1 MLSRALT
8 TLGVVPDESPERPES
23 PPVRWPPRWIVA
35 VVVVFWIGWLGSGVA
50 VDVWHRISG
59 LVLLLVISLFLALA
73 IEPGVNR
80 LAQRGWR
87 RGRATATII
96 FGVILAVGVFIG
108 AMGTLIGTQIA
119 DLLANSETYISDTVD
134 TINDWFG
141 TEIDPEQVIADFN
154 DPNGSVQQ
162 FIDSQQDDAIRLS
175 GQVLNGLLAAFS
187 VLLFSYYLVADGP
200 RLRRSICSRLS
211 PDRQERVLA
220 AWELAINKTGGYLYS
235 RLLLSLMSAF
245 FHWAV
250 FAAAGVRSPVALAL
264 WVGLVSQF
272 LPVIGTYIAGILP
285 VLITFLDSP
294 VRALIVLGVI
304 VVYQQLENYLISPKV
319 TARTMELHPAVAFG
333 SALAGLALPGPAGA
347 VLALPTAA
355 MAQAL
360 ISEWGARHDVID
372 SPLTAVSEPRPVVG
386 RIRRRGSGPE

>member
-1 MLSRALT
+1 MQGVWGAQPPQWP
-8 TLGVVPDESPERPES
+8 LGG
-23 PPVRWPPRWIVA
+23 A
-35 VVVVFWIGWLGSGVA
+35 VVFWIGWLGSGVA

-96 FGVILAVGVFIG
+96 FGVIVAVGVFIG

-333 SALAGLALPGPAGA
+333 SALAGLALLGPAGA

>member
-96 FGVILAVGVFIG
+96 FGVIVAVGVFIG

-333 SALAGLALPGPAGA
+333 SALAGLALLGPAGA

-372 SPLTAVSEPRPVVG
+372 SPLTAVSQPRPVVG

>member
-1 MLSRALT
+1 MLPRALT
-8 TLGVVPDESPERPES
+8 TLGVVPEESPDS
-23 PPVRWPPRWIVA
+23 PTSQPVRWPPRWIVA
-35 VVVVFWIGWLGSGVA
+35 VVLVFWLGWLGSGVA

-80 LAQRGWR
+80 LGRHGWG
-87 RGRATATII
+87 RGRATATIM
-96 FGVILAVGVFIG
+96 FGVIIAIGVFIG

-141 TEIDPEQVIADFN
+141 TEIDAEQVIADFN
-154 DPNGSVQQ
+154 DPNGAVQQ

-200 RLRRSICSRLS
+200 RLRRSICSRLA
-211 PDRQERVLA
+211 PERQARVLS

-235 RLLLSLMSAF
+235 RLLLSLMSAV

-304 VVYQQLENYLISPKV
+304 AVYQQLENYLISPKV
-319 TARTMELHPAVAFG
+319 TARTMELHPAIAFG
-333 SALAGLALPGPAGA
+333 AALAGLALLGPAGA

-360 ISEWGARHDVID
+360 ISEWGARHEVID
-372 SPLTAVSEPRPVVG
+372 SPLTAVSEPRPVV
-386 RIRRRGSGPE
+386 RRVRRGGGEA

>member
-1 MLSRALT
+1 MLPRALT
-8 TLGVVPDESPERPES
+8 TLGVVPEESPDS
-23 PPVRWPPRWIVA
+23 PTSQPVRWPPRWIVA
-35 VVVVFWIGWLGSGVA
+35 VVLVFWLGWLGSGVA

-80 LAQRGWR
+80 LGRHGWG
-87 RGRATATII
+87 RGRATATIM
-96 FGVILAVGVFIG
+96 FGVIIAIGVFIG

-119 DLLANSETYISDTVD
+119 DLLSNSETYISDTVD

-141 TEIDPEQVIADFN
+141 TEIDAEQVIADFN

-200 RLRRSICSRLS
+200 RLRRSICSRLA
-211 PDRQERVLA
+211 PERQARVLS

-235 RLLLSLMSAF
+235 RLLLSLMSAV

-304 VVYQQLENYLISPKV
+304 AVYQQLENYLISPKV
-319 TARTMELHPAVAFG
+319 TARTMELHPAIAFG
-333 SALAGLALPGPAGA
+333 AALAGLALLGPAGA

-360 ISEWGARHDVID
+360 ISEWGARHEVID
-372 SPLTAVSEPRPVVG
+372 SPLTAVSEPRPVV
-386 RIRRRGSGPE
+386 RRVRRGGGEA

>member
-1 MLSRALT
+1 MLPRALT
-8 TLGVVPDESPERPES
+8 TLGVVPEESPDS
-23 PPVRWPPRWIVA
+23 PISQPVRWPPRWIVA
-35 VVVVFWIGWLGSGVA
+35 VVLVFWLGWLGSGVA

-80 LAQRGWR
+80 LGRHGWG
-87 RGRATATII
+87 RGRATATIM
-96 FGVILAVGVFIG
+96 FGVIIAIGVFIG

-141 TEIDPEQVIADFN
+141 TEIDAEQVIADFN
-154 DPNGSVQQ
+154 DPNGAVQQ

-200 RLRRSICSRLS
+200 RLRRSICSRLA
-211 PDRQERVLA
+211 PERQARVLS

-235 RLLLSLMSAF
+235 RLLLSLMSAV

-304 VVYQQLENYLISPKV
+304 AVYQQLENYLISPKV
-319 TARTMELHPAVAFG
+319 TARTMELHPAIAFG
-333 SALAGLALPGPAGA
+333 AALAGLALLGPAGA

-360 ISEWGARHDVID
+360 ISEWGARHEVID
-372 SPLTAVSEPRPVVG
+372 SPLTAVSEPRPVV
-386 RIRRRGSGPE
+386 RRVRRGGGEA

>member
-1 MLSRALT
+1 M
-8 TLGVVPDESPERPES
+8 PDESPERPES

-333 SALAGLALPGPAGA
+333 SALAGLALLGPAGA

>member
-1 MLSRALT
+1 M
-8 TLGVVPDESPERPES
+8 PDESPERPES

-96 FGVILAVGVFIG
+96 FGVIIAIGVFIG

-333 SALAGLALPGPAGA
+333 SALAGLALLGPAGA

>member
-1 MLSRALT
+1 MLPRALT
-8 TLGVVPDESPERPES
+8 TLGVVPEESPDS
-23 PPVRWPPRWIVA
+23 PISQPVRWPPRWIVA
-35 VVVVFWIGWLGSGVA
+35 VVLVFWLGWLGSGVA

-80 LAQRGWR
+80 LGRHGWG
-87 RGRATATII
+87 RGRATATIM
-96 FGVILAVGVFIG
+96 FGVIIAIGVFIG

-141 TEIDPEQVIADFN
+141 TEIDAEQVIADFN
-154 DPNGSVQQ
+154 DPNGAVQQ

-200 RLRRSICSRLS
+200 RLRRSICSRLA
-211 PDRQERVLA
+211 PERQARVLS
-220 AWELAINKTGGYLYS
+220 AWELAINKTGGYLYA
-235 RLLLSLMSAF
+235 RLLLSVRSAV

-250 FAAAGVRSPVALAL
+250 YAAAGVRSPVALAQ

-304 VVYQQLENYLISPKV
+304 AVYQQLENYLISPKV
-319 TARTMELHPAVAFG
+319 TARTMELHPAIAFG
-333 SALAGLALPGPAGA
+333 AALAGLALLGPAGA

-360 ISEWGARHDVID
+360 ISEWGARHEVID
-372 SPLTAVSEPRPVVG
+372 SPLTAVSEPRPVV
-386 RIRRRGSGPE
+386 RRVRRGGGEA

>member
-1 MLSRALT
+1 
-8 TLGVVPDESPERPES
+8 
-23 PPVRWPPRWIVA
+23 VRWPPRWIVA

-333 SALAGLALPGPAGA
+333 SALAGLALLGPAGA

>member
-1 MLSRALT
+1 M
-8 TLGVVPDESPERPES
+8 PDESPERPES

-96 FGVILAVGVFIG
+96 FGVIVAVGVFIG

-333 SALAGLALPGPAGA
+333 SALAGLALLGPAGA

>member
-1 MLSRALT
+1 MLPRALT
-8 TLGVVPDESPERPES
+8 TLGVVPEESPDS
-23 PPVRWPPRWIVA
+23 PTSQPVRWPPRWIVA
-35 VVVVFWIGWLGSGVA
+35 VVLVFWLGWLGSGVA

-80 LAQRGWR
+80 LGRHGWG
-87 RGRATATII
+87 RGRATATIM
-96 FGVILAVGVFIG
+96 FGVIIAIGVFIG

-141 TEIDPEQVIADFN
+141 TEIDAEQVIADFN
-154 DPNGSVQQ
+154 DPNGAVQQ

-200 RLRRSICSRLS
+200 RLRRSICSRLA
-211 PDRQERVLA
+211 PERQARVLS

-235 RLLLSLMSAF
+235 RLLLSLMSAV

-304 VVYQQLENYLISPKV
+304 AVYQQLENYLISPKV
-319 TARTMELHPAVAFG
+319 TARTMELHPAIAFG
-333 SALAGLALPGPAGA
+333 AALAGLALLGPAGA

-360 ISEWGARHDVID
+360 ISEWGARHEVID
-372 SPLTAVSEPRPVVG
+372 SPLTAVSEPRPVV
-386 RIRRRGSGPE
+386 RRVRRGGEA

>member
-1 MLSRALT
+1 MISRALT

-333 SALAGLALPGPAGA
+333 SALAGLALLGPAGA

>member
-59 LVLLLVISLFLALA
+59 LVLLLVISLFLARA

-333 SALAGLALPGPAGA
+333 SALAGLALLGPAGA

>member
-285 VLITFLDSP
+285 VLITVLDSP

-333 SALAGLALPGPAGA
+333 SALAGLALLGPAGA

>member
-1 MLSRALT
+1 M
-8 TLGVVPDESPERPES
+8 PDESPERPES

-96 FGVILAVGVFIG
+96 FGVIVAVGVFIG

-200 RLRRSICSRLS
+200 RLRRLICSRLS

-333 SALAGLALPGPAGA
+333 SALAGLALLGPAGA

>member
-1 MLSRALT
+1 MVPRALT
-8 TLGVVPDESPERPES
+8 TLGVVPEESPDS
-23 PPVRWPPRWIVA
+23 PISQPVRWPPRWIVA
-35 VVVVFWIGWLGSGVA
+35 VVLVFWLGWLGSGVA

-80 LAQRGWR
+80 LGRHGWG
-87 RGRATATII
+87 RGRATATIM
-96 FGVILAVGVFIG
+96 FGVIIAIGVFIG

-141 TEIDPEQVIADFN
+141 TEIDAEQVIADFN
-154 DPNGSVQQ
+154 DPNGAVQQ

-200 RLRRSICSRLS
+200 RLRRSICSRLA
-211 PDRQERVLA
+211 PERQARVLS

-235 RLLLSLMSAF
+235 RLLLSLMSAV

-304 VVYQQLENYLISPKV
+304 AVYQQLENYLISPKV
-319 TARTMELHPAVAFG
+319 TARTMELHPAIAFG
-333 SALAGLALPGPAGA
+333 AALAGLALLGPAGA

-360 ISEWGARHDVID
+360 ISEWGARHEVID
-372 SPLTAVSEPRPVVG
+372 SPLTAVSEPRPVV
-386 RIRRRGSGPE
+386 RRVRRGGGEA

>member
-1 MLSRALT
+1 MISRALT

-35 VVVVFWIGWLGSGVA
+35 VVVVFWIGWLASGVA

-333 SALAGLALPGPAGA
+333 SALAGLALLGPAGA

>member
-1 MLSRALT
+1 MLPRALT
-8 TLGVVPDESPERPES
+8 TLGVVPEESPDS
-23 PPVRWPPRWIVA
+23 PTSQPVRWPPRWIVA
-35 VVVVFWIGWLGSGVA
+35 VVFVFWLGWLGSGVA

-80 LAQRGWR
+80 LGRHGWG
-87 RGRATATII
+87 RGRATATIM
-96 FGVILAVGVFIG
+96 FGVIIAIGVFIG

-141 TEIDPEQVIADFN
+141 TEIDAEQVIADFN
-154 DPNGSVQQ
+154 DPNGAVQQ

-200 RLRRSICSRLS
+200 RLRRSICSRLA
-211 PDRQERVLA
+211 PERQARVLS

-235 RLLLSLMSAF
+235 RLLLSLMSAV

-304 VVYQQLENYLISPKV
+304 AVYQQLENYLISPKV
-319 TARTMELHPAVAFG
+319 TARTMELHPAIAFG
-333 SALAGLALPGPAGA
+333 AALAGLALLGPAGA

-360 ISEWGARHDVID
+360 ISEWGARHEVID
-372 SPLTAVSEPRPVVG
+372 SPLTAVSEPRPVV
-386 RIRRRGSGPE
+386 RRVRRGGGEA

>member
-96 FGVILAVGVFIG
+96 FGVIVAVGVFIG

-200 RLRRSICSRLS
+200 RLRRLICSRLS

-333 SALAGLALPGPAGA
+333 SALAGLALLGPAGA

-360 ISEWGARHDVID
+360 ISEWGARNDVID

>member
-1 MLSRALT
+1 MLPRALT
-8 TLGVVPDESPERPES
+8 TLGVVPEESPDS
-23 PPVRWPPRWIVA
+23 PTSQPVRWPPRWIVA
-35 VVVVFWIGWLGSGVA
+35 VVLVFWLGWLGSGVA

-80 LAQRGWR
+80 LGRHGWG
-87 RGRATATII
+87 RGRATATIM
-96 FGVILAVGVFIG
+96 FGVIIAIGVFIG

-141 TEIDPEQVIADFN
+141 TEIDAEQVIADFN
-154 DPNGSVQQ
+154 DPNGAVQQ

-200 RLRRSICSRLS
+200 RLRRSICSRLA
-211 PDRQERVLA
+211 PERQARVLS

-235 RLLLSLMSAF
+235 RLLLSLMSAV

-304 VVYQQLENYLISPKV
+304 AVYQQLENYLISPKV
-319 TARTMELHPAVAFG
+319 TARTMELHPAIAFG
-333 SALAGLALPGPAGA
+333 AALAGLALLGPAGA

-360 ISEWGARHDVID
+360 ISEWGARHEVID
-372 SPLTAVSEPRPVVG
+372 SPLTAVSESRPVV
-386 RIRRRGSGPE
+386 RRVRRGGEA

>member
-1 MLSRALT
+1 
-8 TLGVVPDESPERPES
+8 VPDESPERPES
-23 PPVRWPPRWIVA
+23 PPVRGPPRWIVA

-304 VVYQQLENYLISPKV
+304 AVYQQLENYLISPKV

-333 SALAGLALPGPAGA
+333 SALAGLALLGPAGA

-360 ISEWGARHDVID
+360 ISEWGARHDVIE

>member
-23 PPVRWPPRWIVA
+23 PPVRWPPPWIVA

-96 FGVILAVGVFIG
+96 FGVIVAVGVFIG

-333 SALAGLALPGPAGA
+333 SALAGLALLGPAGA

>member
-1 MLSRALT
+1 MVPRSLT
-8 TLGVVPDESPERPES
+8 TLGVVPEESPES
-23 PPVRWPPRWIVA
+23 SASQPVRWPPRWIVA
-35 VVVVFWIGWLGSGVA
+35 VVFVFWLGWLGSGVA

-80 LAQRGWR
+80 LGRHGWS
-87 RGRATATII
+87 RGRATATIM
-96 FGVILAVGVFIG
+96 FGVILAIGVFIG

-141 TEIDPEQVIADFN
+141 TEIDAEQVIADFN

-200 RLRRSICSRLS
+200 RLRRSICSRLP
-211 PDRQERVLA
+211 PDRQARVLS

-235 RLLLSLMSAF
+235 RLLLSLMSAV

-304 VVYQQLENYLISPKV
+304 AVYQQLENYLISPKV
-319 TARTMELHPAVAFG
+319 TARTMELHPAIAFG
-333 SALAGLALPGPAGA
+333 AALAGLALLGPAGA

-372 SPLTAVSEPRPVVG
+372 SPLTAVSEPRPVV
-386 RIRRRGSGPE
+386 RRVRRRGGGVA

>member
-1 MLSRALT
+1 MLPRALT
-8 TLGVVPDESPERPES
+8 TLGVVPEETPES
-23 PPVRWPPRWIVA
+23 PTPQPVRWPPRWIVA
-35 VVVVFWIGWLGSGVA
+35 AVVVFWMGWLGSGVA

-59 LVLLLVISLFLALA
+59 LMLLLLISLFLALA

-80 LAQRGWR
+80 LGRHGWG
-87 RGRATATII
+87 RGRATAAIM

-141 TEIDPEQVIADFN
+141 TEIDAEQVIADFN

-211 PDRQERVLA
+211 PDRQERVLS

-235 RLLLSLMSAF
+235 RLLLSLMSAV

-272 LPVIGTYIAGILP
+272 LPVIGTYIAGVLP

-304 VVYQQLENYLISPKV
+304 AVYQQLENYLISPKV
-319 TARTMELHPAVAFG
+319 TARTMELHPAIAFG
-333 SALAGLALPGPAGA
+333 AALAGLALLGPPGA

-372 SPLTAVSEPRPVVG
+372 SPLTTVSDSRPVV
-386 RIRRRGSGPE
+386 RRVRRRGDDSA

>member
-333 SALAGLALPGPAGA
+333 SALAGLALLGPAGA

>member
-1 MLSRALT
+1 MLPRALT
-8 TLGVVPDESPERPES
+8 TLGVVPEESPDS
-23 PPVRWPPRWIVA
+23 STSQPVRWPPRWIVA
-35 VVVVFWIGWLGSGVA
+35 VVFVFWLGWLGSGVA

-80 LAQRGWR
+80 LGRHGWG
-87 RGRATATII
+87 RGRATATIM
-96 FGVILAVGVFIG
+96 FGVIIAIGVFIG

-119 DLLANSETYISDTVD
+119 DLLSNSETYISDTVD

-141 TEIDPEQVIADFN
+141 TEIDAEQVIADFN

-187 VLLFSYYLVADGP
+187 VLLFSYYP
-200 RLRRSICSRLS
+200 RGRRSTVASIDLLTPATRSPSPGALCLGTRDQQDRRL
-211 PDRQERVLA
+211 PLLA
-220 AWELAINKTGGYLYS
+220 A
-235 RLLLSLMSAF
+235 
-245 FHWAV
+245 
-250 FAAAGVRSPVALAL
+250 VALADVSGVPL
-264 WVGLVSQF
+264 GGVRGRWGAFTGGLGALGRISQ
-272 LPVIGTYIAGILP
+272 PVPPGHRHLHRGNPAGAHHL
-285 VLITFLDSP
+285 LDSP

-304 VVYQQLENYLISPKV
+304 AVYQQLENYLISPKV
-319 TARTMELHPAVAFG
+319 TARTMELHPAIAFG
-333 SALAGLALPGPAGA
+333 AALAGLALLGPAGA

-372 SPLTAVSEPRPVVG
+372 SPLTAVSEPRSVV
-386 RIRRRGSGPE
+386 RRVRRRGGGEA

>member
-1 MLSRALT
+1 MLPRALT
-8 TLGVVPDESPERPES
+8 TLGVVPEESPDS
-23 PPVRWPPRWIVA
+23 STSQLVRWPPRWIVA
-35 VVVVFWIGWLGSGVA
+35 VVFVFWLGWLGSGVA

-80 LAQRGWR
+80 LGRHGWG
-87 RGRATATII
+87 RGRATATIM
-96 FGVILAVGVFIG
+96 FGVIIAIGVFIG

-119 DLLANSETYISDTVD
+119 DLLSNSETYISDTVD

-141 TEIDPEQVIADFN
+141 TEIDAEQVIADFN

-211 PDRQERVLA
+211 PDRQARVLS

-235 RLLLSLMSAF
+235 RLLLSLMSAV

-272 LPVIGTYIAGILP
+272 LPVIGTYIAGVLP

-304 VVYQQLENYLISPKV
+304 AVYQQLENYLISPKV
-319 TARTMELHPAVAFG
+319 TARTMELHPAIAFG
-333 SALAGLALPGPAGA
+333 AALAGLALLGPAGA

-372 SPLTAVSEPRPVVG
+372 SPLTAVSEPRPVV
-386 RIRRRGSGPE
+386 RRVRRRGGGVA

>member
-96 FGVILAVGVFIG
+96 FGVIVAVGVFIG

-333 SALAGLALPGPAGA
+333 SALAGLALLGPAGA

>member
-1 MLSRALT
+1 MLPRALT
-8 TLGVVPDESPERPES
+8 TLGVVPEESPDS
-23 PPVRWPPRWIVA
+23 PISQPVRWPPRWIVA
-35 VVVVFWIGWLGSGVA
+35 VVLVFWLGWLGSGVA

-80 LAQRGWR
+80 LGRHGWG
-87 RGRATATII
+87 RGRATATIM
-96 FGVILAVGVFIG
+96 FGVIIAIGVFIG

-141 TEIDPEQVIADFN
+141 TEIDAEQVIADFN
-154 DPNGSVQQ
+154 DPNGAVQQ

-200 RLRRSICSRLS
+200 RLRRSICSRLA
-211 PDRQERVLA
+211 PERQARVLS

-235 RLLLSLMSAF
+235 RLLLSLMSAV

-304 VVYQQLENYLISPKV
+304 AVYQQLENYLISPKV
-319 TARTMELHPAVAFG
+319 TARTMELHPAIAFG
-333 SALAGLALPGPAGA
+333 AALAGLALLGPAGA

-360 ISEWGARHDVID
+360 ISEWGARHEVID
-372 SPLTAVSEPRPVVG
+372 SPLTAVSEPRPVV
-386 RIRRRGSGPE
+386 RRVRRGGEA